1 MPPKG
6 HAILSASSSDRWLHC
21 PPSARLCETYED
33 KGSDYAAEGT
43 DAHELCEYKLKKA
56 LGMDASDPTENLTWH
71 NEEMEDCAN
80 GYAAYILEMVE
91 AAKESCADPKVLIEQ
106 RVDFSRWVEQG
117 FGTADCII
125 IADGTLR
132 ICDYKHGLGVLV
144 DATDN
149 PQMKCYA
156 LGALELFDD
165 IYDIDNVSMTIY
177 QPRRQN
183 ISTFEI
189 SKDAL
194 YKWAD
199 EVLKPTADLAF
210 AGDGNFLCGEWCGF
224 CKAKHECRARAES
237 NLTLA
242 QYDFKFPP
250 LLEDSEI
257 EYILSRA
264 DELVA
269 WASDIKEY
277 ALQQAISGKEWAGWK
292 LVEGRSNR
300 KYSNE
305 EAVIQVVTD
314 AGFDPYEKKLLG
326 ITAMQ
331 KRLGKSRFDELLT
344 AYIEKPQGKP
354 TLVPESDKRPAM
366 NNAKTDFME
375 ENQMNKNV
383 KINNPMKVITGP
395 DTRWSYANVWEPK
408 SINGGTP
415 KYSVSLIIPKSD
427 TKTIAKIEAAIEAAY
442 KEGEAKHKGNG
453 KSVPALSV
461 IKTPLRDGDMERPDD
476 PAYANSYFVNANA
489 TSAPGIVDADR
500 NPILTRSEVYSGVY
514 GRASIS
520 FYAFNSSGNKGIA
533 CGLNNLQKIRD
544 GEPLGGKASA
554 ESDFASDED
563 DDFLD

>member
-242 QYDFKFPP
+242 QYDFKLPP

-442 KEGEAKHKGNG
+442 KEGEAKLKGNG

>member
-442 KEGEAKHKGNG
+442 KEGEAKLKGNG

-554 ESDFASDED
+554 ESDFATDDD